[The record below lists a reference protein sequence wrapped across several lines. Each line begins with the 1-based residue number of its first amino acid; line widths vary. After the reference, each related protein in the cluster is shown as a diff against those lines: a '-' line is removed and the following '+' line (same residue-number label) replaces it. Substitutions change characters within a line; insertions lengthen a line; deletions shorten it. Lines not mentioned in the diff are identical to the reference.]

1 MDVYPKYSIKDHEF
15 IGKVFNIE
23 ITCTLTLSRV
33 EFTLESRQLSL
44 QLTLFT
50 DQDVNRL
57 SMSLHY
63 EELKLIHTCMY
74 NARAT
79 HIREAS
85 DHMHTRAHASI
96 DFKE

>member
-1 MDVYPKYSIKDHEF
+1 MDVYPKYSIKDHEL

-33 EFTLESRQLSL
+33 EFTLESGQLSL

-57 SMSLHY
+57 SMSLH
-63 EELKLIHTCMY
+63 
-74 NARAT
+74 A
-79 HIREAS
+79 
-85 DHMHTRAHASI
+85 
-96 DFKE
+96 